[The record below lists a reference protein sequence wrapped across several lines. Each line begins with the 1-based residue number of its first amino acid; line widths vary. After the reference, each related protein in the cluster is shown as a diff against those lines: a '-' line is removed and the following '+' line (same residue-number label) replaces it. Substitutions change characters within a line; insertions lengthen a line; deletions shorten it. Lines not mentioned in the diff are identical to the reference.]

1 MASPLACIGLATDGD
16 AGFRQLMSRIAPDVC
31 ESVVDG
37 VHVGRWQDDSGAALV
52 LGWRGGEITDFIPCA
67 VPKFVH
73 SR

>member
-1 MASPLACIGLATDGD
+1 
-16 AGFRQLMSRIAPDVC
+16 MSRIAPDVC